1 MSKQKDLKLPI
12 IVLGIGVFLLIL
24 KFAAWWWT
32 NSNAILTD
40 ALESII
46 NIVAGIFALYSLSL
60 AWKPKDQ
67 DHPYGHGKIEFLSA
81 GFEGALILM
90 AVLIILFKSCWDFF
104 HPHEVSGLDLGLV
117 ITAFS
122 GLINYVM
129 GHFLIKRSKNISSIT
144 LEASGKHLKSDAY
157 SSIGLIIGLGIVMF
171 SGIDKLDNVV
181 AVLFGF
187 IIIIT
192 GYGLLRKSIAGI
204 MDEADEKLIRS
215 FVDEVDTRRSD
226 DWVDMHNVRMIQYGS
241 NLHLDCHLTLPWYYD
256 TRQSHDLMKEFED
269 LVIEL
274 SERPIELFVHVD
286 PCEPLSC
293 QICQKKDCTK
303 RQDPQKERITWTF
316 ENTTANKKHNY

>member
-1 MSKQKDLKLPI
+1 MRKQKNLKLPI
-12 IVLGIGVFLLIL
+12 IVLGIGVLLLIL
-24 KFAAWWWT
+24 KFIAWWWT

-60 AWKPKDQ
+60 AWKPKDE

-81 GFEGALILM
+81 GFEGALILV
-90 AVLIILFKSCWDFF
+90 AGLIILFKSYWDFF
-104 HPHEVSGLDLGLV
+104 NPHEVSGLDLGLV

-122 GLINYVM
+122 GLVNYIM
-129 GHFLIKRSKNISSIT
+129 GHFLVKKSQEISSIT

-157 SSIGLIIGLGIVMF
+157 SSIGLIIGLGIVMC

-204 MDEADEKLIRS
+204 MDKADEELIRS
-215 FVDEVDTRRSD
+215 FVNEVDIHRSD

-241 NLHLDCHLTLPWYYD
+241 SLHLDCHLTLPWYYD
-256 TRQSHDLMKEFED
+256 TRQSHDSMKEFED
-269 LVIEL
+269 LVKNL

-293 QICQKKDCTK
+293 QICQKKDCAK
-303 RQDPQKERITWTF
+303 RQNPQKERITWTF